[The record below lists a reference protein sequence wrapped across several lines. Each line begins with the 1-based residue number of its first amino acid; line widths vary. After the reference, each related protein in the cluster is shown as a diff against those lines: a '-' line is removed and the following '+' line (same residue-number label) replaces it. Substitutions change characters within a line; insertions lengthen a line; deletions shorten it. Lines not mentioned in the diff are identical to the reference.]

1 MKLVAGLVILIAA
14 LLAIPLGAAS
24 PTGTPG
30 TGGPAQIV
38 NFGSILPVVN
48 ETGLISLSED
58 AVGSNDVA
66 GATLTIEKP
75 TGATVRKAYM
85 AAATTGFSGAV
96 LANGDVT
103 IDGAG
108 VNWDATTPN
117 GISSNN
123 YWSDVTTLVK
133 TKLDGAPA
141 GAVSFQ
147 IGETNALTTEGEI
160 LAVIFDDPNQTT
172 SNTIA
177 LLFGA
182 QNLAGD
188 TFNIGLA
195 EPIDKSDPKL
205 RLDMALGIS
214 FGFQGL
220 DQYSTVEVN
229 AQRLSSAAGGQDDG
243 QGVDGALITVG
254 GVGDSNANPADANAT
269 PNGDP
274 RFDDELYNLLPFVA
288 TGDTQITVFTQNPS
302 NDDNIFF
309 AALVLNSTTA
319 VVGEGIVLGPIDAK
333 NPVNASHTLT
343 ATVQDSN
350 GSPVAGRTVTFTVIS
365 GPNAGTT
372 GTGVT
377 GPDGKATFTYSS
389 STTGVDEIQASFLD
403 SAGNTV
409 LSNVAR
415 KEWTQTQADLSL
427 TKTDAPD
434 PVTVGGNLTYTLTV
448 TNQGPDPSTD
458 STVTD
463 TLPAGVTFVSVIPS
477 QGVCSSPL
485 PGSPVICSLGPLAVG
500 ASATIGIVATV
511 DPTAV
516 SPLSDTATVAGIEA
530 DPVQDN
536 NSATAETT
544 ISSPQLD
551 HFKCYKTKQLGA
563 KFDPRRVV
571 LTDQFNTERV
581 NVVRPE
587 AFCNPVDK
595 DGSGINDPTAH
606 LTCYKIHDVRGDEF
620 PKFEPR
626 RINARDQFGVRN
638 LGVRKTRRLCLPP
651 PEPVHPPGPAACVD
665 TDNNGSADNDGDA
678 LCDNWETVG
687 LDGDNDGVADL
698 QLYDMNGDGAIDP
711 SERADLNHKDI
722 YLEIDFMELHQPDPG
737 ALADVVASFAAAPV
751 SNPAGGSGVA
761 LHIQTDEQA
770 LVHNDDLAFPPCTAT
785 APSGVPDFDV
795 AKSASFGT
803 AAERGAGAAVTNA
816 KRFAFH
822 YSLFV
827 HNLLGL
833 DGTSG
838 CAEIFGNDFIVS
850 LGSWTAVGGHPVGTR
865 DEQAGTLMH
874 EFGHNLNLRHGG
886 ADDINCK
893 PNYLSVMTYTRQ
905 INGAPISGRP
915 LDYSRSA
922 LPTLDEASLSEPA
935 GVAGPVG
942 DQTAYGPPPRQ
953 VAPADGPIDWNR
965 DSDTGDSGVSA
976 DINNVG
982 IGGCAGTGT
991 VLQGHDDW
999 ANLRYDFQNSGDFV
1013 DGVHLSV
1020 IGELEITFAEVQEL
1034 RGID

>member
-1 MKLVAGLVILIAA
+1 MTRVGVNSLLRQLVPNRLTIRIRLPFLCVLDEFAARCKWRRGVAPFSASAAADPAQDSYNSEAATRLTAAKTGVIAMACRQTGQRHGRCMKLVAGLVILIAA

-24 PTGTPG
+24 STGTPG
-30 TGGPAQIV
+30 TGGPAQV
-38 NFGSILPVVN
+38 VHFGSILPVVN

-96 LANGDVT
+96 LASGDVT

-108 VNWDATTPN
+108 VNWDASTPN
-117 GISSNN
+117 GISSSN

-147 IGETNALTTEGEI
+147 IGETNTLATEGEI
-160 LAVIFDDPNQTT
+160 LAVIFNDPNQTT

-195 EPIDKSDPKL
+195 EPIDKSDPNL
-205 RLDMALGIS
+205 SLDMALGIS
-214 FGFQGL
+214 YGFQGL

-229 AQRLSSAAGGQDDG
+229 GQRLSSAAGGQDDG
-243 QGVDGALITVG
+243 QDDNGALITVG
-254 GVGDSNANPADANAT
+254 GVGDSNANPAAPNAT

-319 VVGEGIVLGPIDAK
+319 VVGEGIVLGPINAQ
-333 NPVNASHTLT
+333 NLVNTNHTLT

-434 PVTVGGNLTYTLTV
+434 PVTVGDNLTYTLTV

-463 TLPAGVTFVSVIPS
+463 TLPAGVTFVSAIPS

-485 PGSPVICSLGPLAVG
+485 PGSPVICSLGPLPVG
-500 ASATIGIVATV
+500 DSATIAIVVTV
-511 DPTAV
+511 DPIAV
-516 SPLSDTATVAGIEA
+516 SPLSDTATVAGVEA

-544 ISSPQLD
+544 ISSQQLDHFKCYKTKQAGTKFDPRQVILTDQFNTERVKVVRPEAFCTPVDKDGSGINNPTAHLACYKIRDVRGDEFPKFEPQHVEATDQFGTHTLLLKETRRLCLPASKSPAGETPGPPPTGLD
-551 HFKCYKTKQLGA
+551 HFKCYKTKQLGT
-563 KFDPRRVV
+563 KFDPRRVI

-581 NVVRPE
+581 KVVRPE
-587 AFCNPVDK
+587 AFCTPVDK
-595 DGSGINDPTAH
+595 DGSGIHDPTAH
-606 LTCYKIHDVRGDEF
+606 LACYKIRDVRGDEF
-620 PKFEPR
+620 PKFRKR
-626 RINARDQFGVRN
+626 RVEVGDQFGTHSLLVK
-638 LGVRKTRRLCLPP
+638 KTRTLCLP
-651 PEPVHPPGPAACVD
+651 
-665 TDNNGSADNDGDA
+665 S
-678 LCDNWETVG
+678 
-687 LDGDNDGVADL
+687 
-698 QLYDMNGDGAIDP
+698 
-711 SERADLNHKDI
+711 SK
-722 YLEIDFMELHQPDPG
+722 
-737 ALADVVASFAAAPV
+737 
-751 SNPAGGSGVA
+751 
-761 LHIQTDEQA
+761 
-770 LVHNDDLAFPPCTAT
+770 
-785 APSGVPDFDV
+785 
-795 AKSASFGT
+795 
-803 AAERGAGAAVTNA
+803 
-816 KRFAFH
+816 
-822 YSLFV
+822 
-827 HNLLGL
+827 
-833 DGTSG
+833 
-838 CAEIFGNDFIVS
+838 
-850 LGSWTAVGGHPVGTR
+850 
-865 DEQAGTLMH
+865 
-874 EFGHNLNLRHGG
+874 
-886 ADDINCK
+886 
-893 PNYLSVMTYTRQ
+893 
-905 INGAPISGRP
+905 
-915 LDYSRSA
+915 
-922 LPTLDEASLSEPA
+922 
-935 GVAGPVG
+935 
-942 DQTAYGPPPRQ
+942 
-953 VAPADGPIDWNR
+953 
-965 DSDTGDSGVSA
+965 
-976 DINNVG
+976 
-982 IGGCAGTGT
+982 T
-991 VLQGHDDW
+991 VL
-999 ANLRYDFQNSGDFV
+999 
-1013 DGVHLSV
+1013 
-1020 IGELEITFAEVQEL
+1020 
-1034 RGID
+1034 